1 MLLLIFEEKQFK
13 KTNLFYFVLYSLNSR
28 LKTGS
33 FTVMGCFTQ
42 TKVVSLQS
50 FCEFDRQL
58 KSTEAG
64 FSFQEMT
71 ISGLLAAI
79 RQNKTICQ
87 VWLQV
92 VTILMN
98 VFKNKWVLAACGIA
112 DWIYLDSR
120 Q

>member
-1 MLLLIFEEKQFK
+1 
-13 KTNLFYFVLYSLNSR
+13 
-28 LKTGS
+28 
-33 FTVMGCFTQ
+33 MGCFTQ

-79 RQNKTICQ
+79 RQNKTIC
-87 VWLQV
+87 
-92 VTILMN
+92 
-98 VFKNKWVLAACGIA
+98 
-112 DWIYLDSR
+112 
-120 Q
+120 